1 MSDVVSLLSQIEDTG
16 RDPRGPGYQR
26 PGFSA
31 TERELRDWFLAEAD
45 RRGLDTEIDA
55 NGITWAWATP
65 PGENAV
71 VTGSHLDS
79 VPGGGEFDGPLGVAS
94 ALAAVDELK
103 ASGALERARRPLA
116 LAVFPEE
123 EGSRFGVACL
133 GSRLLT
139 GAIETDR
146 ALGLKDSVGDTFA
159 DVARG
164 YGLDPDRVGRDQ
176 SRLAGI
182 GSFIELHVEQG
193 LGLAGT
199 DQAVAIGSSIIGH
212 GRWHF
217 SFTGQGN
224 HAGTT
229 PMSHRADPVVAG
241 SRVIGDIPTLAAATD
256 ASAVATVGRTLI
268 HPGGTNVIA
277 SAMSFWLDIRH
288 PDDAVVEQV
297 LDAISR
303 RANSH
308 AVETGVRVEVSQ
320 ESYSP
325 TTHFTAE
332 LNSRLAS
339 VLPQAPL
346 LPSGAGHDAGILAPH
361 VPSAMLYVR
370 NPTGVSHAPEEACE
384 VDDQRAGVDA
394 LIKVLAR
401 ELEIEVPGGSD
412 GAAPGPAGGAAS
424 RPDGGA
430 ATGPDGGAAT
440 GPAAGGGGA
449 R

>member
-1 MSDVVSLLSQIEDTG
+1 MSDVVSLLGQIEDTG

-26 PGFSA
+26 TGFST
-31 TERELRDWFLAEAD
+31 TERDLREWFLAEAN

-55 NGITWAWATP
+55 NGITWAWAHTP
-65 PGENAV
+65 NATTGDDPAAGGDSTAGRTNAV

-79 VPGGGEFDGPLGVAS
+79 VPGGGAFDGPLGVAS
-94 ALAAVDELK
+94 ALAAFDDLRD
-103 ASGALERARRPLA
+103 SGVLERATRPLA

-133 GSRLLT
+133 GSRLIT
-139 GAIETDR
+139 GAIDADR
-146 ALGLKDSVGDTFA
+146 ALGLTDANGDTFA

-164 YGLDPDRVGRDQ
+164 YGLDPERIGTDPARLQ
-176 SRLAGI
+176 SI

-193 LGLAGT
+193 IGLAGT

-212 GRWHF
+212 GRWHLAF
-217 SFTGQGN
+217 AGQGN

-229 PMSHRADPVVAG
+229 PMSHRADPVVAA

-256 ASAVATVGRTLI
+256 AKAVATVGRTLI

-288 PDDAVVEQV
+288 ESDAVVEQV
-297 LDAISR
+297 LAAITA
-303 RANSH
+303 RAQEH
-308 AVETGVRVEVSQ
+308 AADTGVSVTVSQ

-325 TTHFTAE
+325 TTRFTAE
-332 LNSRLAS
+332 LNDRLRA
-339 VLPQAPL
+339 VLPESPM
-346 LPSGAGHDAGILAPH
+346 LPSGAGHDAGILAAH

-384 VDDQRAGVDA
+384 DDDARAGVSA
-394 LIKVLAR
+394 LVAVLEN
-401 ELEIEVPGGSD
+401 ELGVATADDLGVQ
-412 GAAPGPAGGAAS
+412 
-424 RPDGGA
+424 
-430 ATGPDGGAAT
+430 ATGGT
-440 GPAAGGGGA
+440 

>member
-16 RDPRGPGYQR
+16 RDTRGPGYQR

-71 VTGSHLDS
+71 VTGSHLDY
-79 VPGGGEFDGPLGVAS
+79 VPGGGEFDGPPRVAS
-94 ALAAVDELK
+94 ARPAAVAELK

-116 LAVFPEE
+116 RAVFPGG

-146 ALGLKDSVGDTFA
+146 ALGLKDSAGDTFA

-193 LGLAGT
+193 IGLAGT

-229 PMSHRADPVVAG
+229 PMSHRADPVVAA
-241 SRVIGDIPTLAAATD
+241 SRVI
-256 ASAVATVGRTLI
+256 
-268 HPGGTNVIA
+268 
-277 SAMSFWLDIRH
+277 
-288 PDDAVVEQV
+288 
-297 LDAISR
+297 
-303 RANSH
+303 
-308 AVETGVRVEVSQ
+308 
-320 ESYSP
+320 
-325 TTHFTAE
+325 
-332 LNSRLAS
+332 
-339 VLPQAPL
+339 
-346 LPSGAGHDAGILAPH
+346 
-361 VPSAMLYVR
+361 
-370 NPTGVSHAPEEACE
+370 
-384 VDDQRAGVDA
+384 
-394 LIKVLAR
+394 
-401 ELEIEVPGGSD
+401 
-412 GAAPGPAGGAAS
+412 
-424 RPDGGA
+424 
-430 ATGPDGGAAT
+430 
-440 GPAAGGGGA
+440 
-449 R
+449 

>member
-16 RDPRGPGYQR
+16 RDTRGPGYQR
-26 PGFSA
+26 AGFSN
-31 TERELRDWFLAEAD
+31 TERELRDWFLAEAA

-55 NGITWAWATP
+55 NGITWAWATA
-65 PGENAV
+65 PGDNAV

-79 VPGGGEFDGPLGVAS
+79 VPGGGAFDGPLGVAS
-94 ALAAVDELK
+94 ALAAFDELK
-103 ASGALERARRPLA
+103 ESGALERAQRPLA

-133 GSRLLT
+133 GSRLIT
-139 GAIETDR
+139 GAIDSDK
-146 ALGLKDSVGDTFA
+146 ALGLKDANGDTFA

-164 YGLDPDRVGRDQ
+164 YGLDPNRIGTDRA
-176 SRLAGI
+176 RLEAV

-193 LGLAGT
+193 IGLINT
-199 DQAVAIGSSIIGH
+199 DQPVAIGSSIIGH

-217 SFTGQGN
+217 SFAGQGN

-229 PMSHRADPVVAG
+229 PMGHRADPVVAA

-277 SAMSFWLDIRH
+277 SGMSFWLDIRH
-288 PDDAVVEQV
+288 ADDAVVKQV
-297 LDAISR
+297 LEAISK
-303 RANSH
+303 RAQAH
-308 AVETGVRVEVSQ
+308 AGDTGVEVSISQ

-325 TTHFTAE
+325 TTYFTAE
-332 LNSRLAS
+332 LNSRLSS
-339 VLPQAPL
+339 VLPDAPL

-384 VDDQRAGVDA
+384 DDDQRAGVTA
-394 LIKVLAR
+394 LVKVLER
-401 ELEIEVPGGSD
+401 ELGVA
-412 GAAPGPAGGAAS
+412 GAEESTSAVEAAS
-424 RPDGGA
+424 
-430 ATGPDGGAAT
+430 
-440 GPAAGGGGA
+440 
-449 R
+449 

>member
-1 MSDVVSLLSQIEDTG
+1 MSTSDVVSLLRQIEGTG
-16 RDPRGPGYQR
+16 RDTRGPGYQR

-31 TERELRDWFLAEAD
+31 VERDLRDWFLAEAA

-65 PGENAV
+65 PGDDAV

-94 ALAAVDELK
+94 ALAAFDELK
-103 ASGALERARRPLA
+103 ASGALEKAARPLA

-139 GAIETDR
+139 GAIEVDR
-146 ALGLKDSVGDTFA
+146 ALGLKDAAGDTFA

-164 YGLDPDRVGRDQ
+164 YGLDPERIGRDQ

-193 LGLAGT
+193 IGLINT

-217 SFTGQGN
+217 AFSGQGN

-229 PMSHRADPVVAG
+229 PMSHRADPVVAA
-241 SRVIGDIPTLAAATD
+241 SRVIGDIPTLTAATD
-256 ASAVATVGRTLI
+256 AGAVATVGRTLI

-288 PDDAVVEQV
+288 PDDAVVQQV
-297 LDAISR
+297 LEAISQ
-303 RANSH
+303 RAEVHS
-308 AVETGVRVEVSQ
+308 ADSGVEVTISQ

-325 TTHFTAE
+325 TTLFTAE
-332 LNSRLAS
+332 LNSRLTS
-339 VLPQAPL
+339 VLPDAPL

-384 VDDQRAGVDA
+384 ADDQRAGVMA
-394 LIKVLAR
+394 LAKVLAR
-401 ELEIEVPGGSD
+401 ELRIEEAFAASAAGG
-412 GAAPGPAGGAAS
+412 PTAGGA
-424 RPDGGA
+424 R
-430 ATGPDGGAAT
+430 
-440 GPAAGGGGA
+440 
-449 R
+449 

>member
-1 MSDVVSLLSQIEDTG
+1 MSDVVSLLAQIEDTG
-16 RDPRGPGYQR
+16 RDTRGPGYQR
-26 PGFSA
+26 AGFSN
-31 TERELRDWFLAEAD
+31 TERELRDWFLAEAA
-45 RRGLDTEIDA
+45 RRGLDTEVDD
-55 NGITWAWATP
+55 NGITWAWATA
-65 PGENAV
+65 PGDNAV

-79 VPGGGEFDGPLGVAS
+79 VPGGGAFDGPLGVAS
-94 ALAAVDELK
+94 ALAAIDELK
-103 ASGALERARRPLA
+103 ASGALERAQRPLA

-133 GSRLLT
+133 GSRLIT
-139 GAIETDR
+139 GAIEADR
-146 ALGLKDSVGDTFA
+146 ALSLTDANGDTFA

-164 YGLDPDRVGRDQ
+164 YGLDPNRIGTDKA
-176 SRLAGI
+176 RLEKV

-193 LGLAGT
+193 IGLINT

-217 SFTGQGN
+217 AFSGQGN

-229 PMSHRADPVVAG
+229 PMSHRADPVVAA

-277 SAMSFWLDIRH
+277 SGMSFWLDIRH
-288 PDDAVVEQV
+288 ADDAVVKQV
-297 LDAISR
+297 LEAISR
-303 RANSH
+303 RAREH
-308 AVETGVRVEVSQ
+308 AEGAGVEVSISQ

-325 TTHFTAE
+325 TTYFTAE
-332 LNSRLAS
+332 LNSRLSS
-339 VLPQAPL
+339 VLPDAPL

-384 VDDQRAGVDA
+384 NDDQRAGVTA
-394 LIKVLAR
+394 LVTVLEG
-401 ELEIEVPGGSD
+401 ELGVSSL
-412 GAAPGPAGGAAS
+412 GAAGTVGAAS
-424 RPDGGA
+424 
-430 ATGPDGGAAT
+430 
-440 GPAAGGGGA
+440 
-449 R
+449 

>member
-16 RDPRGPGYQR
+16 RDTRGPGYQR
-26 PGFSA
+26 SGFSN
-31 TERELRDWFLAEAD
+31 TERELRDWFLAEAA
-45 RRGLDTEIDA
+45 RRGLDTEIDD
-55 NGITWAWATP
+55 NGITWAWATA
-65 PGENAV
+65 PGDNAV

-79 VPGGGEFDGPLGVAS
+79 VPGGGAFDGPLGVAS
-94 ALAAVDELK
+94 ALAAFDELK
-103 ASGALERARRPLA
+103 SSGALERAQRPLA

-133 GSRLLT
+133 GSRLIA
-139 GAIETDR
+139 GAIDSDR
-146 ALGLKDSVGDTFA
+146 ALRLTDANGDTFA

-164 YGLDPDRVGRDQ
+164 YGLDPNRIGTDTA
-176 SRLAGI
+176 RLEKV

-193 LGLAGT
+193 IGLINT
-199 DQAVAIGSSIIGH
+199 DQPVAIGSSIIGH

-217 SFTGQGN
+217 SFAGQGN

-229 PMSHRADPVVAG
+229 PMGHRADPVVAA

-277 SAMSFWLDIRH
+277 SGMSFWLDIRH
-288 PDDAVVEQV
+288 ADDAVVKQV
-297 LDAISR
+297 LETISK
-303 RANSH
+303 RAREH
-308 AVETGVRVEVSQ
+308 AEGAGVEVSISQ

-325 TTHFTAE
+325 TTYFTAE
-332 LNSRLAS
+332 LNSRLTS
-339 VLPQAPL
+339 VLPDAPL

-384 VDDQRAGVDA
+384 VDDQRAGVSA
-394 LIKVLAR
+394 LVKVLEG
-401 ELEIEVPGGSD
+401 EL
-412 GAAPGPAGGAAS
+412 GAAS
-424 RPDGGA
+424 
-430 ATGPDGGAAT
+430 
-440 GPAAGGGGA
+440 
-449 R
+449 

>member
-1 MSDVVSLLSQIEDTG
+1 MSDVVSLLGQIEDTG
-16 RDPRGPGYQR
+16 RDTRGPGYQR
-26 PGFSA
+26 PGFST
-31 TERELRDWFLAEAD
+31 TERELREWFLAEAD

-79 VPGGGEFDGPLGVAS
+79 VPGGGAFDGPLGVAS
-94 ALAAVDELK
+94 ALAAFDELK
-103 ASGALERARRPLA
+103 ESGTLDRTTRPLA

-139 GAIETDR
+139 GAIEVDR
-146 ALGLKDSVGDTFA
+146 ALELKDAGGDTFA

-164 YGLDPDRVGRDQ
+164 YGLDPERVGRDQ

-193 LGLAGT
+193 IGLINT

-217 SFTGQGN
+217 SFSGQGN

-229 PMSHRADPVVAG
+229 PMSHRADPVVAA
-241 SRVIGDIPTLAAATD
+241 SQVIGDIPTIAAATD
-256 ASAVATVGRTLI
+256 ANAVATVGRTLI

-288 PDDAVVEQV
+288 ADDAVVNQV
-297 LDAISR
+297 LEAISL
-303 RANSH
+303 RAREH
-308 AVETGVRVEVSQ
+308 ASTGGVQVEISQ

-325 TTHFTAE
+325 TTHFTAD
-332 LNSRLAS
+332 LNSRLTS
-339 VLPQAPL
+339 VLTDAPL
-346 LPSGAGHDAGILAPH
+346 LPSGAGHDAGILAAH

-384 VDDQRAGVDA
+384 IDDQRAGVDA
-394 LIKVLAR
+394 LTKVLAG
-401 ELEIEVPGGSD
+401 ELGVE
-412 GAAPGPAGGAAS
+412 A
-424 RPDGGA
+424 
-430 ATGPDGGAAT
+430 
-440 GPAAGGGGA
+440 
-449 R
+449 

>member
-1 MSDVVSLLSQIEDTG
+1 MSDIVSLLSQIEDTG
-16 RDPRGPGYQR
+16 RDPRGPGYLR
-26 PGFSA
+26 PGFSN
-31 TERELRDWFLAEAD
+31 TERELRDWFLAEAA

-65 PGENAV
+65 PGDNAV

-79 VPGGGEFDGPLGVAS
+79 VPGGGAFDGPLGVAS
-94 ALAAVDELK
+94 ALAAFDELK
-103 ASGALERARRPLA
+103 ASGALETAQRPLA

-133 GSRLLT
+133 GSRLIT
-139 GAIETDR
+139 GAIDADR
-146 ALGLKDSVGDTFA
+146 ALGLQDANGDTFA
-159 DVARG
+159 DVATG
-164 YGLDPDRVGRDQ
+164 YGLDPNRIGADH
-176 SRLAGI
+176 SRLEKV

-193 LGLAGT
+193 IGLINT

-217 SFTGQGN
+217 AFSGQGN

-229 PMSHRADPVVAG
+229 PMGHRADPVVAG
-241 SRVIGDIPTLAAATD
+241 SRVIGDIPVLAATHD
-256 ASAVATVGRTLI
+256 NAVATVGRTLI

-277 SAMSFWLDIRH
+277 SGMSFWLDIRH
-288 PDDAVVEQV
+288 ADDGVVKQV
-297 LDAISR
+297 LEAISA
-303 RANSH
+303 RAREH
-308 AVETGVRVEVSQ
+308 AADTGVEVRISQ

-325 TTHFTAE
+325 TTYFTAD
-332 LNSRLAS
+332 LNSRLQS
-339 VLPQAPL
+339 VLPSAPL

-394 LIKVLAR
+394 LVKVLER
-401 ELEIEVPGGSD
+401 ELGVADAGT
-412 GAAPGPAGGAAS
+412 GAANTNS
-424 RPDGGA
+424 
-430 ATGPDGGAAT
+430 
-440 GPAAGGGGA
+440 GGGQ
-449 R
+449 

>member
-16 RDPRGPGYQR
+16 RDTRGPGYQR
-26 PGFSA
+26 PGFSD
-31 TERELRDWFLAEAD
+31 TERDLREWFLAEAA

-65 PGENAV
+65 QGANAV

-94 ALAAVDELK
+94 ALAAFDVLK
-103 ASGALERARRPLA
+103 DSGALEQSTRPFG

-139 GAIETDR
+139 GAIDADR
-146 ALGLKDSVGDTFA
+146 ALGLKDAAGDSFA

-164 YGLDPDRVGRDQ
+164 YGLDPDRIGRDQ

-193 LGLAGT
+193 IGLINT

-217 SFTGQGN
+217 AFSGQGN

-229 PMSHRADPVVAG
+229 PMSHRADPVVAA

-256 ASAVATVGRTLI
+256 ATAVATVGRTLI

-277 SAMSFWLDIRH
+277 SSMSFWLDIRH
-288 PDDAVVEQV
+288 PDDAVVKQV
-297 LDAISR
+297 LEAISH
-303 RANSH
+303 RAQDHGSDS
-308 AVETGVRVEVSQ
+308 GVEVTISQ

-325 TTHFTAE
+325 TTHFTAD
-332 LNSRLAS
+332 LNSRLTS
-339 VLPQAPL
+339 VLPDAPL

-394 LIKVLAR
+394 LVKVLAR
-401 ELEIEVPGGSD
+401 ELGIENALVD
-412 GAAPGPAGGAAS
+412 GNAAGPMTGGAQ
-424 RPDGGA
+424 
-430 ATGPDGGAAT
+430 
-440 GPAAGGGGA
+440 
-449 R
+449 

>member
-1 MSDVVSLLSQIEDTG
+1 MNDVVSLLAQIEDTG
-16 RDPRGPGYQR
+16 RDSRGPGYQR
-26 PGFSA
+26 PGFSS
-31 TERELRDWFLAEAD
+31 TERELREWFLAEAA
-45 RRGLDTEIDA
+45 RRGLDTEIDG

-79 VPGGGEFDGPLGVAS
+79 VPGGGAFDGPLGVAS
-94 ALAAVDELK
+94 ALAAFDELK
-103 ASGALERARRPLA
+103 ASGALERATRPLA

-133 GSRLLT
+133 GSRLIT

-146 ALGLKDSVGDTFA
+146 ALGLKDANGDTFA

-164 YGLDPDRVGRDQ
+164 YGLDPERIGRDQ

-193 LGLAGT
+193 IGLINT

-217 SFTGQGN
+217 AFSGQGN

-229 PMSHRADPVVAG
+229 PMGHRADPVVAA

-277 SAMSFWLDIRH
+277 SGMSFWLDIRH
-288 PDDAVVEQV
+288 ADDAVVQQV
-297 LDAISR
+297 LDAISA
-303 RANSH
+303 RAREH
-308 AVETGVRVEVSQ
+308 ADGTGVEVSISR

-325 TTHFTAE
+325 TTHFTKE
-332 LNSRLAS
+332 LNDRLTS
-339 VLPQAPL
+339 VLPNAPL

-384 VDDQRAGVDA
+384 DDDQRAGVAA
-394 LIKVLAR
+394 LVRVLEG
-401 ELEIEVPGGSD
+401 ELGVTS
-412 GAAPGPAGGAAS
+412 
-424 RPDGGA
+424 
-430 ATGPDGGAAT
+430 
-440 GPAAGGGGA
+440 
-449 R
+449 

>member
-1 MSDVVSLLSQIEDTG
+1 MSDVVSLLAQIEDTG
-16 RDPRGPGYQR
+16 RDTRGPGYQR
-26 PGFSA
+26 AGFSN
-31 TERELRDWFLAEAD
+31 TERELRDWFLAEAA
-45 RRGLDTEIDA
+45 RRGLDTEVDD
-55 NGITWAWATP
+55 NGITWAWATA
-65 PGENAV
+65 PGDNAV

-79 VPGGGEFDGPLGVAS
+79 VPGGGAFDGPLGVAS
-94 ALAAVDELK
+94 ALAAFDELK
-103 ASGALERARRPLA
+103 TSGALERAKRPLA

-133 GSRLLT
+133 GSRLIT
-139 GAIETDR
+139 GAIEADR
-146 ALGLKDSVGDTFA
+146 ALGLTDANGDTFA

-164 YGLDPDRVGRDQ
+164 YGLDPNRIGTDKA
-176 SRLAGI
+176 RLEKV

-193 LGLAGT
+193 IGLINT

-217 SFTGQGN
+217 AFSGQGN

-229 PMSHRADPVVAG
+229 PMSHRADPVVAA

-277 SAMSFWLDIRH
+277 SGMSFWVDIRH
-288 PDDAVVEQV
+288 ADDAVVKQV
-297 LDAISR
+297 LEAISQ
-303 RANSH
+303 RAREH
-308 AVETGVRVEVSQ
+308 AEGAGVEVSISQ

-325 TTHFTAE
+325 TTYFTAE
-332 LNSRLAS
+332 LNSRLTS
-339 VLPQAPL
+339 VLPDAPL

-384 VDDQRAGVDA
+384 DDDQRAGVSA
-394 LIKVLAR
+394 LVKVLEG
-401 ELEIEVPGGSD
+401 ELEV
-412 GAAPGPAGGAAS
+412 AS
-424 RPDGGA
+424 
-430 ATGPDGGAAT
+430 
-440 GPAAGGGGA
+440 
-449 R
+449 

>member
-1 MSDVVSLLSQIEDTG
+1 MSDVVSLLAQIEDTG
-16 RDPRGPGYQR
+16 RDTRGPGYQR
-26 PGFSA
+26 PGFSS
-31 TERELRDWFLAEAD
+31 TERELREWFLAEAA
-45 RRGLDTEIDA
+45 RRGLDTEIDD
-55 NGITWAWATP
+55 NGITWAWATA
-65 PGENAV
+65 PGDNAV

-79 VPGGGEFDGPLGVAS
+79 VPGGGAFDGPLGVAS
-94 ALAAVDELK
+94 ALAAFDELK
-103 ASGALERARRPLA
+103 ASGALERAQRPLA

-133 GSRLLT
+133 GSRLIT
-139 GAIETDR
+139 GAIEADR
-146 ALGLKDSVGDTFA
+146 ALGLTDANGDTFA

-164 YGLDPDRVGRDQ
+164 YGLDPNRVGTDKA
-176 SRLAGI
+176 RLEKV

-193 LGLAGT
+193 IGLINT

-217 SFTGQGN
+217 AFSGQGN

-229 PMSHRADPVVAG
+229 PMSHRADPVVAA

-277 SAMSFWLDIRH
+277 SGMSFWLDIRH
-288 PDDAVVEQV
+288 ADDAVVKQV
-297 LDAISR
+297 LEAISK
-303 RANSH
+303 RAQDH
-308 AVETGVRVEVSQ
+308 AGDTGVQVSISQ

-325 TTHFTAE
+325 TTYFTAE
-332 LNSRLAS
+332 LNSRLTS
-339 VLPQAPL
+339 VLPNAPL

-394 LIKVLAR
+394 LVKVLEG
-401 ELEIEVPGGSD
+401 ELGASSFGASSLGASSGG
-412 GAAPGPAGGAAS
+412 PQ
-424 RPDGGA
+424 
-430 ATGPDGGAAT
+430 
-440 GPAAGGGGA
+440 
-449 R
+449 